1 MAEAALRK
9 LDRDLPRLDM
19 RSPRLRDKQA
29 KRLVPAKP
37 KARSRM
43 TDREK
48 RRADAAMHAAL
59 LAVDRAKELA
69 EANVARAAAIID
81 DAEQR
86 AAEIIAAA
94 ETEAAEI
101 LKRGGVPVREII
113 LEVARRH
120 DVDPEL
126 ITGRSHNARIV
137 AIRYEAISLAHLR
150 RPDMTLPQLAR
161 AFGDRDHT
169 TILHALKKT
178 GAYLGRKAIYG
189 ERE

>member
-29 KRLVPAKP
+29 KRLMMPRKP

-43 TDREK
+43 SDREK
-48 RRADAAMHAAL
+48 RQADAAMRAAL
-59 LAVDRAKELA
+59 LAVERAKELA
-69 EANVARAAAIID
+69 AANVARAAAIID

-94 ETEAAEI
+94 EAEAAAI

-113 LEVARRH
+113 AEVAKRH
-120 DVDPEL
+120 DVDPGL
-126 ITGRSHNARIV
+126 IISRSRNARVV
-137 AIRYEAISLAHLR
+137 AIRFEAIALAHLR
-150 RPDMTLPQLAR
+150 RPDMTLPELAR

-169 TILHALKKT
+169 TILHALKRT
-178 GAYLGRKAIYG
+178 GVYLGRKAVYG
-189 ERE
+189 ER